1 MKNRILLSCLLG
13 TLGLAASA
21 CGSSPPP
28 AQAPPPPVVVADHYS
43 GHWEGAARVS
53 AAIAGAPENMDIV
66 AVLVEGGGAQCG
78 TIEYSHAGC
87 SGVWSCNGT
96 NYGGDTLQISET
108 IRFGG
113 ERCPTGANVELRRTT
128 DPNVLEFRY
137 SHAGGIQ
144 AVGQINR
151 RRIQ

>member
-1 MKNRILLSCLLG
+1 MMNRILLACLFG
-13 TLGLAASA
+13 TLGLATA

-28 AQAPPPPVVVADHYS
+28 PQPAPQPIAVVANHYS

-66 AVLVEGGGAQCG
+66 AVLVDGGGASCG

-87 SGVWSCNGT
+87 SGIWSCASSDYNADVLSI
-96 NYGGDTLQISET
+96 NET

-113 ERCPTGANVELRRTT
+113 ERCPTGANVELRRTN

-137 SHAGGIQ
+137 SHAAGIQ